1 MDERAWWALIED
13 ARAEAGEHADD
24 RDSPD
29 DPLIG
34 LVAERLAELDG
45 PGIVAFDAM
54 LTRVLDS
61 AYRRPLWYAAYLIE
75 GGCGDDGFMDFRA
88 GLALLGRKVFTRA
101 VDDPDTLADVPTV
114 VRMAREEKG
123 WIGAEGLHYAARNA
137 YKQVLGETESFDA
150 SMESAL
156 RAMKRPEHPVGDD
169 WDVEDDEETRL
180 HLPRLAAL
188 FL

>member
-1 MDERAWWALIED
+1 MDEQAWWDLIED

-29 DPLIG
+29 DPLVD
-34 LVAERLAELDG
+34 LVTARLLALDG

-61 AYRRPLWYAAYLIE
+61 AYRRPLWNAAYLIE

-88 GLALLGRKVFTRA
+88 GLALLGRDVFTRA
-101 VDDPDTLADVPTV
+101 VDDPDTLADVPTI
-114 VRMAREEKG
+114 VRMGQEDEG

-137 YKQVLGETESFDA
+137 YKRTKGETESFDA
-150 SMESAL
+150 AMESAV
-156 RAMKRPEHPVGDD
+156 RAMQRPEHPLGHD
-169 WDVEDDEETRL
+169 WNVEDDTTTRL

>member
-1 MDERAWWALIED
+1 MDERAWWDLIED

-34 LVAERLAELDG
+34 LVTDRLLALDG
-45 PGIVAFDAM
+45 PGIVAFDAT
-54 LTRVLDS
+54 LTRILDT
-61 AYRRPLWYAAYLIE
+61 AYRRPLWNAAYLIE

-88 GLALLGRKVFTRA
+88 GLALLGRDVFTRA
-101 VDDPDTLADVPTV
+101 VDDPDSLADVPTV
-114 VRMAREEKG
+114 VRMAKEDKG
-123 WIGAEGLHYAARNA
+123 WIGAEGLLYAAVKA
-137 YKQVLGETESFDA
+137 YERVIGEREAFDTAVEAALASMQGLEQPLGET
-150 SMESAL
+150 
-156 RAMKRPEHPVGDD
+156 
-169 WDVEDDEETRL
+169 WDVDDDAENRR